1 MRQCLTTQAFR
12 VLFGFLLLPVISWG
26 KVVEE
31 ASLFSLSQPDTESA
45 YHFDLLAS
53 EEGVTAYEHSEEPAL
68 SPVETSLSLD
78 IPGTTDW
85 VGLTKDTA
93 YFLGYQFSIIG
104 VLYVMP
110 SSISGWTKET
120 KREFSMQ
127 QYTDNASQVVWD
139 KDLWFINY
147 VLHPYWG
154 GTYFVRGQQRGLS
167 PMGSFLYAATL
178 SSMYEFGAE
187 AFFEEPSI
195 QDLIV
200 TPGAGYFVGQYFM
213 TVRNHIQKKSAVQL
227 SGTDKFILAMTDPIG
242 AMNEKVESWFSRKV
256 KVSLLPMLGPQ
267 FRKSIVN
274 ETRFEET
281 NRWSYMGVSDI
292 GMKMTVWW

>member
-1 MRQCLTTQAFR
+1 MRQCLTTQAFG
-12 VLFGFLLLPVISWG
+12 VLFGFLLLPVIAWG

-31 ASLFSLSQPDTESA
+31 ASLFSSSQPDSESA

-53 EEGVTAYEHSEEPAL
+53 ETGMTAYEQEKLAL
-68 SPVETSLSLD
+68 SSIETSLFLD
-78 IPGTTDW
+78 IPSTADW
-85 VGLTKDTA
+85 DGLTKDTA

-104 VLYVMP
+104 ALYIMP

-120 KREFSMQ
+120 KRDFSMQ
-127 QYTDNASQVVWD
+127 QYTNNASQVVWD

-154 GTYFVRGQQRGLS
+154 GAYYVRGQQRGLG

-213 TVRNHIQKKSAVQL
+213 TVRRQIKKKSVVQL

-242 AMNEKVESWFSRKV
+242 AMNAKVESWFSRKV
-256 KVSLLPMLGPQ
+256 KVSLWPMLGPQ
-267 FRKSIVN
+267 FRRSIVN
-274 ETRFEET
+274 ETQFEET
-281 NRWSYMGVSDI
+281 NKWNYMGISDV
-292 GMKMTVWW
+292 GMKMTVRW